1 MSVALK
7 LAIENRRYEDLMR
20 WKAGKLLTVP
30 LRGMKFTTVQD
41 LYDGTHTTKPEI
53 AQQVELDKTVFVDEE
68 GFLICYPKSPYQ
80 NTIKGTLPWEDYRYY
95 WPIPKEE
102 LVMNPK
108 FDPERWL
115 GKIDKIHPN
124 HSINNQKKVVLIFE
138 SNLNNFL
145 RPECQSFRHP
155 GLEV

>member
-1 MSVALK
+1 MREK
-7 LAIENRRYEDLMR
+7 LDYKISPLLREIRRERRVEMAIENRRYEDLMR

-80 NTIKGTLPWEDYRYY
+80 NTIKGTLPLGRL
-95 WPIPKEE
+95 P
-102 LVMNPK
+102 LLLA
-108 FDPERWL
+108 DPEKRNWL
-115 GKIDKIHPN
+115 
-124 HSINNQKKVVLIFE
+124 
-138 SNLNNFL
+138 
-145 RPECQSFRHP
+145 
-155 GLEV
+155 